1 MGYLGMSSRFAV
13 LSLTL
18 LALAGCQMADQ
29 KSPGTA
35 DQNRAVVPADIL
47 EDVTCPGDPRC
58 GSRDAAVEK
67 FPTMCTAK
75 KTRALA
81 YLCGTDPTARRR
93 CPGDGCPTGQPRPED
108 KCLISLR
115 VTDVDCSTTIN
126 EILPEDNAA
135 QDDPSPPAG
144 E

>member
-1 MGYLGMSSRFAV
+1 MS
-13 LSLTL
+13 
-18 LALAGCQMADQ
+18 DQ
-29 KSPGTA
+29 KSPAAA
-35 DQNRAVVPADIL
+35 DPSRAMVPADIL

-58 GSRDAAVEK
+58 GSGAAVTEK

-75 KTRALA
+75 KTRAVA

-115 VTDVDCSTTIN
+115 VTEVDCKNTID
-126 EILPEDNAA
+126 EIVVKDEAA
-135 QDDPSPPAG
+135 PGDPSPPAA